1 MAGGGVM
8 LSILYIIIMVACLAG
23 LLCCPKAEKSINGVK
38 AVIAG
43 SMALLCYQVIVSMLF
58 YVSGVT
64 VGLFSM
70 GAATLLP
77 AVALWLVIWK
87 KKRIQKMFW
96 RLSDVISVL
105 LLLAFVL
112 WISIDMFGTHIGLR
126 YLTVDAAK
134 NFADTMQVVRSG
146 SMQSFNIQTVVEV
159 LFIELCAPF
168 LSAAE
173 YYKAVV
179 LADISMRILEI
190 CMFYVLA
197 RTISDKKI
205 MQIMAPIFAIAYF
218 WGYPVYNFMTGNY
231 PDWSTGVMMLEF
243 VIYVLLL
250 LEKRKDA
257 WKEKYGTRLYQ
268 VAAVLAVVLVIA
280 ILVLF
285 FLRHDAWLVQ
295 ITQSSYGGTEI
306 YASLYAE
313 LVFFLPALIYVCYYV
328 FLKKM
333 DGKVLGILSILAI
346 AWTVYLYNIWF
357 DGGMSNYYYY
367 RNYYTLW
374 LFGWLLAA
382 QALAIAAETKELAEY
397 FSYLGFIAVLA
408 VIVLSDYEGRMADK
422 HMDYDGA
429 YVTKNFFGLYRYNA
443 DTLLLDYAE
452 DEVSVESIAVYD
464 YVAENCGAERV
475 PILTEDL
482 RTRLWYDALT
492 GKKSEIYSLAEF
504 GLPDVLEALEMD
516 GVGMVA
522 IQKDAEEY
530 ELYQDY
536 FARCEVIYE
545 TEDAAVYGKP
555 GDTWLSAYDEADTD
569 YAAREELY
577 SYVRDELAGTEVPL
591 MARKAS
597 YLDFII
603 YKDITGISSTEYY
616 TWMRGEL
623 DNIINLNAHGAKY
636 VVLLKNDDYYIGNA
650 GYYERYETVFEN
662 ELGKIITCG
671 DEEWGTSY

>member
-1 MAGGGVM
+1 M
-8 LSILYIIIMVACLAG
+8 LSILYIIITAVCLAG
-23 LLCCPKAEKSINGVK
+23 LWCCPKAGKSINGVK
-38 AVIAG
+38 IVIAG
-43 SMALLCYQVIVSMLF
+43 SMGLLCYQMIAAGVFYRLDVS
-58 YVSGVT
+58 

-70 GAATLLP
+70 GAATLFL
-77 AVALWLVIWK
+77 AAALWLMIWK
-87 KKRIQKMFW
+87 KRRIQKMFW
-96 RLSDVISVL
+96 RLSDVISVS

-112 WISIDMFGTHIGLR
+112 WISFDIFGMHIGLR
-126 YLTVDAAK
+126 YPTVDAAK
-134 NFADTMQVVRSG
+134 TFSDTMQVVRSG
-146 SMQSFNIQTVVEV
+146 SMETFHMQTVVEV
-159 LFIELCAPF
+159 LFIEVCAPF

-190 CMFYVLA
+190 CMFYVLV

-205 MQIMAPIFAIAYF
+205 VQIMAPVLAIAYF
-218 WGYPVYNFMTGNY
+218 WGYPAYNYMTANY
-231 PDWSTGVMMLEF
+231 PDWSIGVMMLEF

-257 WKEKYGTRLYQ
+257 WKEKYGICVYW
-268 VAAVLAVVLVIA
+268 VAGAIAVILVITA
-280 ILVLF
+280 GVLF
-285 FLRHDAWLVQ
+285 FLRHDVWLVQ

-328 FLKKM
+328 FIKKM
-333 DGKVLGILSILAI
+333 DGKVFGVCSILAI
-346 AWTVYLYNIWF
+346 AWTVYLYHIWF

-374 LFGWLLAA
+374 LLGWLLAA

-408 VIVLSDYEGRMADK
+408 LIVLSDYEGRMADK
-422 HMDYDGA
+422 HLDYDGA
-429 YVTKNFFGLYRYNA
+429 YVTKNFFGLYRCNA
-443 DTLLLDYAE
+443 DTLLLNYAE
-452 DEVSVESIAVYD
+452 NEVSAESIAVYN
-464 YVAENCGAERV
+464 YVAENCAAERV

-504 GLPDVLEALEMD
+504 GLPDVLEALEAD
-516 GVGMVA
+516 GIGMVA

-536 FARCEVIYE
+536 FSRCEVIYE
-545 TEDAAVYGKP
+545 TKDAAVYGKP
-555 GDTWLSAYDEADTD
+555 GDTWLSAYNEADAD
-569 YAAREELY
+569 YVVREELY
-577 SYVRDELAGTEVPL
+577 SFVRDELAGEEVPL

-616 TWMRGEL
+616 TWMRGER

-671 DEEWGTSY
+671 HGEWGISY